1 MSTKQIETNDVNESR
16 LAEQGPSSGR
26 CCGQGK
32 MGCYHANPVI
42 SKQGKWSSQENK
54 VVMECYLLS
63 EPKVRGYRKNMLS
76 LWLNKDMFWVSEQ
89 RLVGQANTTCR
100 NSWMAELNI
109 EELERNLA
117 ENGSYKE
124 QERSAD
130 DKGNNLGEETRDILT
145 ALEADEEFGN
155 LDEEEVAI
163 IQEIA
168 EVLERR
174 QKDKL
179 PVLRNIPK
187 KKLLEEI
194 AKGDNVLCKF
204 ENHSVTMTNETFYA
218 GAVAVTNRLGVKINK
233 TAE

>member
-1 MSTKQIETNDVNESR
+1 
-16 LAEQGPSSGR
+16 
-26 CCGQGK
+26 
-32 MGCYHANPVI
+32 
-42 SKQGKWSSQENK
+42 
-54 VVMECYLLS
+54 MECYLLS

-194 AKGDNVLCKF
+194 AKGDNVSCKF
-204 ENHSVTMTNETFYA
+204 ENHSVTMTNKTFYA